1 MTFSA
6 LCVIMLNE
14 VMKMFNYQPLD
25 VLLAQ
30 NSMSKGQLKEELNL
44 SSATVAKFSK
54 NEYVSMEVLDKICK
68 RFNCTLNDIV
78 RHESE
83 DGDNG

>member
-1 MTFSA
+1 
-6 LCVIMLNE
+6 
-14 VMKMFNYQPLD
+14 MFNYQPLD
-25 VLLAQ
+25 VLLAKK
-30 NSMSKGQLKEELNL
+30 SMSKGQLKEELNL

-83 DGDNG
+83 EQNNG

>member
-1 MTFSA
+1 
-6 LCVIMLNE
+6 
-14 VMKMFNYQPLD
+14 MKMFNYQPLD
-25 VLLAQ
+25 VLLAKK
-30 NSMSKGQLKEELNL
+30 SMSKGQLKEELNL

-83 DGDNG
+83 ERNNG

>member
-1 MTFSA
+1 
-6 LCVIMLNE
+6 
-14 VMKMFNYQPLD
+14 MKMFNYQPLD
-25 VLLAQ
+25 VLLAKK
-30 NSMSKGQLKEELNL
+30 SMSKGQLKEELNL

-54 NEYVSMEVLDKICK
+54 NEYVSMEVLDKICT

-83 DGDNG
+83 EQNNG

>member
-1 MTFSA
+1 
-6 LCVIMLNE
+6 
-14 VMKMFNYQPLD
+14 MFNYQPLY

-83 DGDNG
+83 DGNNGKPITNEKTAYD

>member
-1 MTFSA
+1 M
-6 LCVIMLNE
+6 VNE
-14 VMKMFNYQPLD
+14 VMKMFNYQPLEI
-25 VLLAQ
+25 LLVQ
-30 NSMSKGQLKEELNL
+30 HSMTKKQLKEELNL

-83 DGDNG
+83 DGYNG

>member
-1 MTFSA
+1 M
-6 LCVIMLNE
+6 INE
-14 VMKMFNYQPLD
+14 VKKMFNYQPLD

-30 NSMSKGQLKEELNL
+30 NSMSKGQLKKELNL

-68 RFNCTLNDIV
+68 RFNCTLNDIA
-78 RHESE
+78 RYEKE
-83 DGDNG
+83 

>member
-1 MTFSA
+1 MTFSV
-6 LCVIMLNE
+6 LYVIMANE
-14 VMKMFNYQPLD
+14 VKEMFNYQPLD
-25 VLLAQ
+25 ILLAKHSI
-30 NSMSKGQLKEELNL
+30 NKGQLKKELKL

-68 RFNCTLNDIV
+68 RFNCTLNDIA

-83 DGDNG
+83 ERNNG

>member
-1 MTFSA
+1 
-6 LCVIMLNE
+6 MLNE

-25 VLLAQ
+25 VLLAKK
-30 NSMSKGQLKEELNL
+30 SMSKGQLKEELNL

-83 DGDNG
+83 ERNNG

>member
-1 MTFSA
+1 
-6 LCVIMLNE
+6 
-14 VMKMFNYQPLD
+14 MFNYQPLD
-25 VLLAQ
+25 VLLAKK
-30 NSMSKGQLKEELNL
+30 SMSKGQLKEELNL

-83 DGDNG
+83 ERNNG